1 MPPVTKIVRFGTFEA
16 DLDAGELRKHGL
28 RIRLPGQ
35 AFQILEM
42 LLAHPGALVT
52 RAELRELLWPGRNY
66 MNFDHGLNKAV
77 NRLRDALGD
86 DATNPRFVD
95 TVARRGYRFLAP
107 VAKES
112 GGPAPHRIRL
122 AVLPFENL
130 SPNVEQEFFGDGLTE
145 EMISE
150 LGQVSPARLGII
162 ARTSA
167 MQYKHSD
174 KRVDEIG
181 RELNVDYILE
191 GSVRRMKRRVR
202 ITVQLIHVGD
212 QTHLWAQ
219 RYDRDLADIFEVQR
233 EVASRVAD
241 SLAFELVPEHY
252 HRGRTT
258 SPHAHEA
265 YLHGRFF
272 WNRGND
278 SDARIAIK
286 YFQRALQH
294 DPSYALA
301 WSAMA
306 NCYGR
311 LVWYAALSP
320 ADGGEQAKAA
330 ATRALALDPSL
341 GEAHASLA
349 LVRFWYDWQ
358 WPEAEKEFRRAA
370 ELAPNYA
377 DAHNWYAAHLN
388 VMGRFEEAAAE
399 QKDAQELDPLSL
411 TIAMNA
417 ADPSYFARRY
427 DRAIEHLKNV
437 LKREPRFVPA
447 HYNLG
452 RACAAKGEYEEAL
465 SSFETAAR
473 LSGNRQA
480 PAALAY
486 ACARTGRLAE
496 AKRLL
501 EEMEGLAKI
510 GYFPAPQLALVYL
523 GLDEP
528 EKALDLLEQGF
539 AEKSYWMIYLNAD
552 PLYDSLRSH
561 RRFARLLE
569 RLKFVPPTVGK
580 VNSKGL

>member
-1 MPPVTKIVRFGTFEA
+1 MPHVNKIVRFGTFEA
-16 DLDAGELRKHGL
+16 DFNGGELREHGL
-28 RIRLPGQ
+28 RIRLPRQ
-35 AFQILEM
+35 AFQILDR
-42 LLAHPGALVT
+42 LLAHPGAVVT
-52 RAELRELLWPGRNY
+52 RAELRQLLWPGRSY
-66 MNFDHGLNKAV
+66 MDFDHGLNKAV
-77 NRLRDALGD
+77 NRLREALGD
-86 DATNPRFVD
+86 DAANPRFIQ

-107 VAKES
+107 IAQE
-112 GGPAPHRIRL
+112 PDQAAPRRIRL

-130 SPNVEQEFFGDGLTE
+130 GPKAEQEFFGDGLTE

-150 LGQVSPARLGII
+150 LGRLSPARLGII

-191 GSVRRMKRRVR
+191 GSVRCMEGRVR
-202 ITVQLIHVGD
+202 ITVQLIQVDD

-219 RYDRDLADIFEVQR
+219 SYDRDLADIFQVQR

-241 SLAFELVPEHY
+241 SLAFELVPEFS
-252 HRGRTT
+252 GSGKIA
-258 SPHAHEA
+258 SPHAYEA
-265 YLHGRFF
+265 YLRGRYF
-272 WNRGND
+272 WNRGSD
-278 SDARIAIK
+278 SDARIAIE

-306 NCYGR
+306 DCYGR

-320 ADGGEQAKAA
+320 ADGGELAKAA
-330 ATRALALDPSL
+330 ATRALELDPGL

-349 LVRFWYDWQ
+349 LVLFWYDWR
-358 WPEAEKEFRRAA
+358 WPEAENEFRRAA
-370 ELAPNYA
+370 ELAPNNA

-388 VMGRFEEAAAE
+388 VMGRFDEAASQQRIAE
-399 QKDAQELDPLSL
+399 ELDPLSL

-427 DRAIEHLKNV
+427 DQAIEHLKSV
-437 LKREPRFVPA
+437 LTREPRFIPA

-452 RACAAKGEYEEAL
+452 RAYAAKGDYEEAL
-465 SSFETAAR
+465 SAFETAAR

-480 PAALAY
+480 SAAQAY

-496 AKRLL
+496 AKRML
-501 EEMEGLAKI
+501 EEMERLSKTR
-510 GYFPAPQLALVYL
+510 YLPAPQLGLIYL
-523 GLDEP
+523 GLEEP

-539 AEKSYWMIYLNAD
+539 EEKSYWMIYLRAD
-552 PLYDSLRSH
+552 PLYDGLRSH
-561 RRFARLLE
+561 QRFTRLIE
-569 RLKFVPPTVGK
+569 RLKFGPPTI
-580 VNSKGL
+580 GLTARP